1 VDENYGPNDYA
12 ETPPHTI
19 WTLRLERDAKEEDH

>member
-1 VDENYGPNDYA
+1 MDRVDENYGPNDYE

-19 WTLRLERDAKEEDH
+19 WTLRLERES

>member
-1 VDENYGPNDYA
+1 VDENYGPNDYE

-19 WTLRLERDAKEEDH
+19 WTLRLERDAQEGEH

>member
-1 VDENYGPNDYA
+1 MDRVDETYGPNDYE

-19 WTLRLERDAKEEDH
+19 WTLRS

>member
-1 VDENYGPNDYA
+1 MDRVDDSYGPRDHE

-19 WTLRLERDAKEEDH
+19 FALKSSREQT